1 MSIAAI
7 NHISPSDI
15 NLSQDTN
22 TNTNSYNQ
30 QQNHMNNT
38 NNTNHTSHTNQTS
51 HTNHIKSK
59 FNGFKYK
66 GKPPIT
72 DVPELIELCNH
83 FIETKN
89 YHGLA
94 LISRQRGLPPS
105 LRGKIWPVLLK
116 YHPHAL
122 NPYITPDE
130 EEDDE
135 DDYDCDDVDVDVD
148 VDHNGDNEQLQKEIK
163 NSSKHRS
170 NRKRSSLSTCSIP
183 IKKIKFDL
191 KRYLKY
197 SKRPQS
203 SDSDIINTD
212 SNKDTS
218 VPLPSSASV
227 SSTSSSSSSSS
238 SASSSSNYQPTTAT
252 PSEEIPIVEYTSELE
267 ELFETQE
274 KIFKVLEY
282 SITKFLKKWG
292 TLINYHSGLTW
303 IALGLAEWIPPL
315 PNSNY
320 VLCGRD
326 DIAKNGT
333 KLRNLYDDYFERLNV
348 DEFNKSSNSNTNTAT
363 SSNNYNNTNNSTTSS
378 SPPSTPKSTHSF
390 ENSNGHINNNNN
402 NYHDIISPFKPM
414 SFSEIYERAVLI
426 ILHTPDPSKDEEEQ
440 YQPYQQQ
447 QYSHQGQHRNSSVTS
462 TTGNSYSKYQSG
474 RYHTRRPSRNS
485 VGSIKRTSSNISS
498 NSLTSPAGQ
507 ADGFEN
513 DETPTSD
520 EDDET
525 KNEFLP
531 IMGGTIEENVSSFL
545 YCLRKS
551 LPELFQVL
559 AEEDVLNVNS
569 NKGDWIIYWLKYFG
583 AKAFSRYD
591 RGRLWDMLFGWR
603 LRSSIT
609 NEEYNNLSLEIDND
623 MLTLLGQDIFW
634 NPMLSN
640 DSTMD
645 FKKTDRRSSSIKT
658 IAESTSSSNQSYHK
672 LPSQDLSSPSS
683 PSFQLDELNN
693 DKNLPFSVID
703 SHFELI
709 FLSLAFLKSKEF
721 SLLELEQTEIKEF
734 LNKMSS
740 EKIDNFKNF
749 LNNNQNKQQQQH
761 NNNNNNKHHHSSSSN
776 GTPHSIKIKA
786 GLKAT
791 SSNNSSSSN
800 LNEHDIDPFASA
812 TNSPSQESQSS
823 FSTTP
828 NINNN
833 SSSDINNNTTNN
845 NNNTQFQKSL
855 LNRFNEMNIGPQQ
868 QQHHQ
873 RTGNNNSGHI
883 HTNSVSTSNT
893 NTNTTISSSL
903 SYYKSTRNQK
913 KSLSRDI
920 ENIIVEAG
928 ELWRKFYYNESIEEN
943 Q

>member
-1 MSIAAI
+1 MSITAI
-7 NHISPSDI
+7 NHISPSNI
-15 NLSQDTN
+15 QDTN
-22 TNTNSYNQ
+22 SNQHSQQQ
-30 QQNHMNNT
+30 QQNN
-38 NNTNHTSHTNQTS
+38 
-51 HTNHIKSK
+51 IKSK

-72 DVPELIELCNH
+72 DIPELIELCNH
-83 FIETKN
+83 FIESKN

-122 NPYITPDE
+122 NPYITPDDEEDDEE
-130 EEDDE
+130 EEDD
-135 DDYDCDDVDVDVD
+135 DDDQELDD
-148 VDHNGDNEQLQKEIK
+148 QLQKEIK
-163 NSSKHRS
+163 NLSKNKS
-170 NRKRSSLSTCSIP
+170 NRKRSSLSNSSIP

-197 SKRPQS
+197 SKKSQS
-203 SDSDIINTD
+203 SDSDIINNNNNND
-212 SNKDTS
+212 STQ
-218 VPLPSSASV
+218 LPSSASV
-227 SSTSSSSSSSS
+227 SSSTSSSSSSSS
-238 SASSSSNYQPTTAT
+238 SSDENASNKQHVPPST
-252 PSEEIPIVEYTSELE
+252 SEEIPIVEYTSELE

-320 VLCGRD
+320 VLCGKD

-333 KLRNLYDDYFERLNV
+333 KLRNLYDDYFERLNI
-348 DEFNKSSNSNTNTAT
+348 DEFNKSSNTNSDLNSN
-363 SSNNYNNTNNSTTSS
+363 SISNNNTNNSTASS

-390 ENSNGHINNNNN
+390 DNSNGHPHNNNNNNN

-426 ILHTPDPSKDEEEQ
+426 ILHTPDPSNDEEEQ
-440 YQPYQQQ
+440 TNQQVQSQ
-447 QYSHQGQHRNSSVTS
+447 QSQQSQSHQGQRRNSSVS
-462 TTGNSYSKYQSG
+462 SITGNSYSKYQSNG
-474 RYHTRRPSRNS
+474 KFHTRRPSRNS
-485 VGSIKRTSSNISS
+485 VSGSLLRTSSNISS
-498 NSLTSPAGQ
+498 NSLTSSSSFSSPAGQ
-507 ADGFEN
+507 ANGFEN
-513 DETPTSD
+513 DEISMTD
-520 EDDET
+520 EDDDNDNDDDDEI

-583 AKAFSRYD
+583 AKVFSRYD

-623 MLTLLGQDIFW
+623 ILNLLGQDIFW
-634 NPMLSN
+634 NPMLFN
-640 DSTMD
+640 DNNNNNNNMSD
-645 FKKTDRRSSSIKT
+645 FKKIDRRNSSIKT
-658 IAESTSSSNQSYHK
+658 IVESSSDSYSK
-672 LPSQDLSSPSS
+672 PEIDISTLSTT
-683 PSFQLDELNN
+683 FELNN
-693 DKNLPFSVID
+693 DKNLPFSIID

-721 SLLELEQTEIKEF
+721 SLLELEQSEIKEF

-740 EKIDNFKNF
+740 QKIDNFKNF
-749 LNNNQNKQQQQH
+749 LNNKNQNNNQNNQNNQEINSNNKNKH
-761 NNNNNNKHHHSSSSN
+761 NNSSNSTPHSLKNNNKMN
-776 GTPHSIKIKA
+776 
-786 GLKAT
+786 LKST
-791 SSNNSSSSN
+791 LSNNSSNSN
-800 LNEHDIDPFASA
+800 LNEHDIDPFTSVI
-812 TNSPSQESQSS
+812 NSPSQEPQSL
-823 FSTTP
+823 FSGTNN

-833 SSSDINNNTTNN
+833 NNS
-845 NNNTQFQKSL
+845 TQFQKSL
-855 LNRFNEMNIGPQQ
+855 LNRFNEMNIQQ
-868 QQHHQ
+868 QQQQQQ
-873 RTGNNNSGHI
+873 RTGTSTGNGHA
-883 HTNSVSTSNT
+883 HTNT
-893 NTNTTISSSL
+893 NTNTTISSSI
-903 SYYKSTRNQK
+903 SYYKSTRNQN